1 MEYTAIGDTVN
12 TASRLEGV
20 AEPGQILITR
30 AVARG
35 AGNRIEISFAGEY
48 SLKGKKKKIA
58 AYEINNIKEK
68 PAPLKHEKSIE
79 EKYAESIKEIKK
91 VQEKYLA
98 NVQEIKEGFK
108 EGIKAEI
115 VKGGK

>member
-1 MEYTAIGDTVN
+1 MQEN
-12 TASRLEGV
+12 TA
-20 AEPGQILITR
+20 
-30 AVARG
+30 
-35 AGNRIEISFAGEY
+35 
-48 SLKGKKKKIA
+48 LKEKIA